1 MVWSCV
7 MIIIT
12 RNKLIGIALVG
23 TIVIYS
29 IGLQYLHAIFLIAGC
44 VFMYCCFAHDILHDS
59 NILNSF
65 AYGSVCSFALITVHC
80 IIDSSG
86 RNHLGIVLLAV
97 SLYFYS
103 LFGISMSMFVVT
115 ICLVFK
121 KKWALLDGAT
131 IIPVFIFDR
140 SSSPGSPRQL
150 PAQGS
155 HRSGSSSG
163 PHLPGTLPYD
173 LTPRW
178 SCQCMT
184 LASTLAYMQFPITF
198 K

>member
-1 MVWSCV
+1 MALCKRRDWGRQIWWRLQTSLLLRRVKDNRYFMVWSCV

-29 IGLQYLHAIFLIAGC
+29 IGVQYLHAIFLIAGC

-121 KKWALLDGAT
+121 KK
-131 IIPVFIFDR
+131 
-140 SSSPGSPRQL
+140 
-150 PAQGS
+150 
-155 HRSGSSSG
+155 
-163 PHLPGTLPYD
+163 
-173 LTPRW
+173 
-178 SCQCMT
+178 
-184 LASTLAYMQFPITF
+184 
-198 K
+198 